1 MSVRWVSDYEY
12 RIHRLDKGAEIE
24 FGISH
29 QLRVGPYQ
37 PSAAVKEFKA
47 DLKEKAVKMM
57 WKPEADRFYGVNVY
71 RSTSLDTARKK
82 LNATPI
88 VLSEHNENAPESDA
102 LFQDTDLKEGVTYFY
117 DIAGLDFFSQETVR
131 SERIEVKV
139 GDLTPPPPPE
149 NLTKSVKVL
158 NVRISWTTVH
168 TVDLVGFYVYR
179 STLSDGPFIKITSQ
193 LIPKEDSVYVD
204 PVDQPGFF
212 YYHVA
217 SVDEAGNNGMSNPI
231 LAEVQDVIPPLPPQQ
246 VTATADTGKVTLR
259 WKRNREPDLKGYY
272 VFRSINEAT
281 TNFLLINAEPVR
293 DTVFVQ
299 VLPENAINTFVFKV
313 MAVDT
318 SYNRS
323 GYSAVVSAKLPDIT
337 SPIKPLIHS
346 AVARGDTVTVQWITN
361 PESDLAGFNL
371 YRYPQSAPSQK
382 VKTNTVIIDKQA
394 KGYSDTIS
402 LQGRYYYQ
410 LEVIDLAGNASPL
423 SDPFPFI
430 KNRTRSFQFADLT
443 GQYEK
448 RKKQIS
454 LQWSDSREKSIT
466 GFIVYKKGPKEP
478 ALKQATALLK
488 AFAFQDK
495 QIEPKTEYSYQ
506 IRAYFEDGDVVTSP
520 VIRVISRK

>member
-1 MSVRWVSDYEY
+1 MRFFSSIVLLFAFSLVYGQGTKVLVQNTRGNRQDRAIVQVKWYSQNLIYPDGVNVYRRQVGETAWTKINAAPVVLKKNITPQQKQQDQDFEAFVDMASNLTKAKNAGFIILNVFAKTFQSEEFSKQIGIQFDDSSVRWGSDYEY
-12 RIHRLDKGAEIE
+12 RITRLEKGAEIE
-24 FGISH
+24 FGISP

-337 SPIKPLIHS
+337 SPIK
-346 AVARGDTVTVQWITN
+346 
-361 PESDLAGFNL
+361 
-371 YRYPQSAPSQK
+371 
-382 VKTNTVIIDKQA
+382 
-394 KGYSDTIS
+394 
-402 LQGRYYYQ
+402 
-410 LEVIDLAGNASPL
+410 
-423 SDPFPFI
+423 
-430 KNRTRSFQFADLT
+430 
-443 GQYEK
+443 
-448 RKKQIS
+448 
-454 LQWSDSREKSIT
+454 
-466 GFIVYKKGPKEP
+466 
-478 ALKQATALLK
+478 
-488 AFAFQDK
+488 
-495 QIEPKTEYSYQ
+495 
-506 IRAYFEDGDVVTSP
+506 
-520 VIRVISRK
+520 